1 MLLDMEEVKVY
12 YKSKG
17 GLVRAVDGVDIR
29 LEKEEILGLV
39 GESGC
44 GKSTLGLAIPKL
56 LPKNAVLSGRILL
69 NGLEISSM
77 RDEELR
83 RIRGEEIGF
92 VFQDPMTSLN
102 PVLKIEEHFK
112 ETISSHRK
120 LDDNEIEELM
130 REALEDVGVPYSK
143 AKEYPHRLSGGQ
155 RQRVMIALALVLKPS
170 LLIAD
175 EPTTSLDVITQ
186 AEILKLF
193 LSLRDKY
200 KTGVLLI
207 THDLGIVSRISD
219 RISVMYAGK
228 IVEVG
233 KSREIFEDP
242 LHPYTKGLIEAIPW
256 IDESIGS
263 KGVEV
268 PIKGEVPDPSELP
281 TGCRFHPRCPM
292 ADDLCRREEP
302 ALSKRGDRLV
312 ACHFA

>member
-56 LPKNAVLSGRILL
+56 LPKNAVLSGSTLGLAIPKLLPKNAVLSGKILL

-175 EPTTSLDVITQ
+175 EPT
-186 AEILKLF
+186 
-193 LSLRDKY
+193 
-200 KTGVLLI
+200 
-207 THDLGIVSRISD
+207 
-219 RISVMYAGK
+219 
-228 IVEVG
+228 
-233 KSREIFEDP
+233 
-242 LHPYTKGLIEAIPW
+242 
-256 IDESIGS
+256 
-263 KGVEV
+263 V
-268 PIKGEVPDPSELP
+268 P
-281 TGCRFHPRCPM
+281 
-292 ADDLCRREEP
+292 
-302 ALSKRGDRLV
+302 
-312 ACHFA
+312 

>member
-1 MLLDMEEVKVY
+1 MLLDMEEVRVY

-56 LPKNAVLSGRILL
+56 LPKNAVLSGKILL

-120 LDDNEIEELM
+120 LDNNEIEELM

-242 LHPYTKGLIEAIPW
+242 LHPYTKGLISCFPRGEEIGEIP
-256 IDESIGS
+256 GS
-263 KGVEV
+263 
-268 PIKGEVPDPSELP
+268 PPDLRNPP